1 MKIADKTPFRSENGQ
16 VDFFGRVQ
24 GTLKYGLNWYAR
36 LSAQDTV
43 IAVMDKILGSNFIL
57 LRNITLP
64 DTEIDL
70 PLVLIGPS
78 GVFLINVIH
87 ERGVYRARDDEWG
100 TIVGGKFVS
109 ASINHIQRTVKL
121 GRVLQ
126 IYLDRAGYKGNL
138 VVDSILVAAEP
149 GMHIESVRPAVRI
162 VMSDALERF
171 AISLNQL
178 RVTLNAIRIGEIA
191 QAIVMGP
198 RKSSEPDALETAS
211 VPAVIPTT
219 STNAE
224 MPFTPQA
231 DSSAPFSADDL
242 GFSFDEKPA
251 AARPPAQTQPANL
264 RPLESTSTRNTT
276 QQAGPAQSYPNSS
289 QQELSPLES
298 ENLVFEMSDDG
309 TPGQDLSDPGQNA
322 TNNIQEQETAS
333 QVTQAQTGDGAAINA
348 PKKKR
353 VLGMSRPQIL
363 ILAGIFLFWICSMAG
378 FAIYIYLNL

>member
-16 VDFFGRVQ
+16 IDFFGRIQ

-36 LSAQDTV
+36 LSAQDAV

-171 AISLNQL
+171 AISLNQS
-178 RVTLNAIRIGEIA
+178 RITLNAIRIGEIA

-198 RKSSEPDALETAS
+198 RKNSQPDAPEAAS
-211 VPAVIPTT
+211 VPAVIAST
-219 STNAE
+219 SAD
-224 MPFTPQA
+224 MPFTPQSDA
-231 DSSAPFSADDL
+231 SAPFSSDDL
-242 GFSFDEKPA
+242 GFSFDETPDT
-251 AARPPAQTQPANL
+251 ARPTPQTQPANP
-264 RPLESTSTRNTT
+264 RPPESAATRKTT
-276 QQAGPAQSYPNSS
+276 QQAAPTQAFPNSN

-298 ENLVFEMSDDG
+298 ENLVFEMSDEG
-309 TPGQDLSDPGQNA
+309 TPGEDFSDQNQA
-322 TNNIQEQETAS
+322 AASETQEHETANQETR
-333 QVTQAQTGDGAAINA
+333 TQTGDGIAVNA

-353 VLGMSRPQIL
+353 VLGMSMPQIL

-378 FAIYIYLNL
+378 FALYIYFNL